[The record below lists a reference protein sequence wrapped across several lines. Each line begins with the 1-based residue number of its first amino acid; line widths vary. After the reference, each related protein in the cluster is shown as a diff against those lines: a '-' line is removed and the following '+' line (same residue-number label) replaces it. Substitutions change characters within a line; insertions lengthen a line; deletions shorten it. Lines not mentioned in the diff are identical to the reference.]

1 MRCMEYAVLQ
11 SWGWDVARSHAFRD
25 TSPSSQE
32 HFAGGCTLP
41 ETVDSRCWLRQ
52 PGVDVEVLEPVPL

>member
-1 MRCMEYAVLQ
+1 MHCMEYVVLQ
-11 SWGWDVARSHAFRD
+11 SWGWGAARSHAFRG

-41 ETVDSRCWLRQ
+41 ETVDSRRCLQR